1 MTPKK
6 LLHALGAQEDLNF
19 LLTNRIPRLA
29 LTRFMGWFSQRR
41 NPVVRDLSIATWK
54 SFADLD
60 LSEAKKQQFDSL
72 HDCFIR
78 ELKPGARTVDPDPR
92 TMVSPC
98 DGIVGAMGRVEGDRV
113 YQAKGFPYTLTD
125 LLGPL
130 GADSP
135 WRDGVFVTIRIT
147 SSMYHR
153 FHAPYDLR
161 LHDVD
166 YFAGDTWNVNPIAL
180 KRVEKLFCKNERAL
194 LRVEVGE
201 ERYPVALVPVAA
213 VLVASIRLHA
223 LSHLLDARY
232 EGPGHIACDARYTK
246 GQEMGWFQHGST
258 ILVFAPQGFEFAPGI
273 QEGSPLRMGQALL
286 QLPRVEAA
294 R

>member
-29 LTRFMGWFSQRR
+29 LTRFMGWFSQRS

-78 ELKPGARTVDPDPR
+78 ELKPGARTIDPDPR

-98 DGIVGAMGRVEGDRV
+98 DGIVGAMGRVEGDKV